1 MKKNSQYASLD
12 NVQISKK
19 HIEHK
24 YYNKRPIR
32 GYRVSNIQSNFERDN
47 APLYNTIQTEV
58 NNSKNIFNNNFSSG
72 KYTPYINRDNVYR
85 DYYQMHTY
93 QPNESEEIKD
103 FSKTSMHLN
112 PFSLFSQ
119 SNEKQYIINND
130 NNNENSEEQNYPSNY
145 SYHES
150 KCIKTEK
157 FKNINENYLY
167 AKTRYHHVINK
178 YYNKNES
185 KGKEKVKEYDKVNG
199 QLKFEGEY
207 LNAEKSGKGI
217 EYDFV
222 RYYGVN
228 TLFIVFEGD
237 YLNGKRNGKG
247 KEYKYRDLIFEGEYR
262 DGKRNGKGKEYN
274 NGNLIF
280 EGEYLDG
287 KKWNGME
294 KIYNWGNKL
303 LFERNYLEGRFNGN
317 IKEYYENGQLKFEG
331 EYLDGKKNGKGK
343 EYNYDGKLKFEGEYK
358 NGLRHGKGKDY
369 NDDGKVRYESEYAF
383 GNLLNI
389 GKVSHDNLNINE
401 YYIKSGFFNFK
412 ENGE

>member
-150 KCIKTEK
+150 KCIKKKKKIIPVNNNTNSNFTILYSTSNNKKSNKSLNKSHAIPNNVNNRYETT
-157 FKNINENYLY
+157 NNSNYL
-167 AKTRYHHVINK
+167 TI
-178 YYNKNES
+178 NKNES
-185 KGKEKVKEYDKVNG
+185 FYNNIPTKTINSIITTDNKKKNIVLKKIYKMDEIRPFNQSNNSLIKTIVHQPRSSNIFYSNNKVTTPKHNFEKEKEKEK
-199 QLKFEGEY
+199 
-207 LNAEKSGKGI
+207 EKSS
-217 EYDFV
+217 
-222 RYYGVN
+222 
-228 TLFIVFEGD
+228 
-237 YLNGKRNGKG
+237 
-247 KEYKYRDLIFEGEYR
+247 YKYEKKSYNIPSKSTENITFKKLFSNSKNE
-262 DGKRNGKGKEYN
+262 KET
-274 NGNLIF
+274 LHTS
-280 EGEYLDG
+280 
-287 KKWNGME
+287 KK
-294 KIYNWGNKL
+294 KI
-303 LFERNYLEGRFNGN
+303 
-317 IKEYYENGQLKFEG
+317 
-331 EYLDGKKNGKGK
+331 
-343 EYNYDGKLKFEGEYK
+343 
-358 NGLRHGKGKDY
+358 
-369 NDDGKVRYESEYAF
+369 
-383 GNLLNI
+383 
-389 GKVSHDNLNINE
+389 
-401 YYIKSGFFNFK
+401 
-412 ENGE
+412 